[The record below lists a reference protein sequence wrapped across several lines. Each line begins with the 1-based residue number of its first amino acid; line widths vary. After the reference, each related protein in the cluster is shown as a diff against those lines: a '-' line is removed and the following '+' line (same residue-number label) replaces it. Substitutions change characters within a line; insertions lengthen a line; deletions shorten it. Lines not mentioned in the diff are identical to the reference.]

1 MLIKET
7 ENRPLSPFEE
17 GKMMELLAPAG
28 GTSQL
33 KAAIRFGADA
43 VYGGMKRFGLRSAAE
58 NFGPEELREALALV
72 HDAGKRFYLTLN
84 ILPYDEEMEALIS
97 QARQAWEMGVDG
109 AIVSDLGA
117 FSLLRKQV
125 PELPLHVST
134 QANVM
139 NAAAAKVFAEM
150 GAKRIVL
157 SRELSLRQIAA
168 LRKQLPEDVQIEAF
182 VHGAMCMSHSGRCM
196 LSDYLTGRGA
206 NRGACTQPCRWEYT
220 VLEAKRPED
229 PMPVL
234 EDERG
239 TYIFSSFD
247 LNMLEHLPEMRDAG
261 IASLKIE
268 GRMKTEYYVA
278 TVTRAY
284 RRALDLLDRS
294 EEAYR
299 AALPELREELLKC
312 SHRLSNTGFYFGPPS
327 PASGA
332 AKTMQTM
339 IFAGK
344 VLGMRDGMLRIEI
357 RNRIAAGDRIEVL
370 TPGEIHPLTVSRMIR
385 EDSGEEA
392 QAVTVAGLR
401 VCIPAPFAAEAG
413 DFIRIP
419 V

>member
-17 GKMMELLAPAG
+17 GKMMELLVPAG

-72 HDAGKRFYLTLN
+72 HGAGKRFYLTLN

-168 LRKQLPEDVQIEAF
+168 LRKQLPEEVQIEAF

-220 VLEAKRPED
+220 VLEAKRPDD
-229 PMPVL
+229 PMPVM

-239 TYIFSSFD
+239 T
-247 LNMLEHLPEMRDAG
+247 
-261 IASLKIE
+261 
-268 GRMKTEYYVA
+268 
-278 TVTRAY
+278 
-284 RRALDLLDRS
+284 
-294 EEAYR
+294 
-299 AALPELREELLKC
+299 
-312 SHRLSNTGFYFGPPS
+312 
-327 PASGA
+327 
-332 AKTMQTM
+332 
-339 IFAGK
+339 
-344 VLGMRDGMLRIEI
+344 
-357 RNRIAAGDRIEVL
+357 
-370 TPGEIHPLTVSRMIR
+370 
-385 EDSGEEA
+385 
-392 QAVTVAGLR
+392 
-401 VCIPAPFAAEAG
+401 
-413 DFIRIP
+413 
-419 V
+419 